1 MAEIKNLIFD
11 YGGVFLLLDEEK
23 TYQAF
28 KDLGLLFISPALAAS
43 NNDFQRGRISISTF
57 ISNIQK
63 ELPRLATEEQIID
76 AWCAMLG
83 RLPQERIELL
93 KKLKKQYRLFLLSNT
108 DDIHID
114 RVTRT
119 TPEAVEFLA
128 QFERVYYSQNTGYRK
143 PEIEIFQLVIDENNL
158 TPSESLFVDDIKEN
172 AEAAGRVGMHYHWLD
187 LSRET
192 VLDIERVIEEIEND
206 SDK

>member
-43 NNDFQRGRISISTF
+43 NNDFQRGRISIPTF

-63 ELPRLATEEQIID
+63 ELPRPATEEQIID

-158 TPSESLFVDDIKEN
+158 NPSESLFVDDIKEN

-192 VLDIERVIEEIEND
+192 VLDIERVIEEIENNN
-206 SDK
+206 DK

>member
-1 MAEIKNLIFD
+1 MTEIKNLIFD

-43 NNDFQRGRISISTF
+43 NNDFQRGRISIPTF

-63 ELPRLATEEQIID
+63 ELPRPATEEQIID

-192 VLDIERVIEEIEND
+192 VLDIERVIEEIENNN
-206 SDK
+206 DK

>member
-43 NNDFQRGRISISTF
+43 NNDFQRGRISIPTF

-63 ELPRLATEEQIID
+63 ELPRPATEEQIID

>member
-1 MAEIKNLIFD
+1 MTEIKNLIFD

-43 NNDFQRGRISISTF
+43 NNDFQRGRISIPTF

-63 ELPRLATEEQIID
+63 ELPRPATEEQIID

>member
-1 MAEIKNLIFD
+1 MAEIKNLIFG

-43 NNDFQRGRISISTF
+43 NNDFQRGRISIPTF

-63 ELPRLATEEQIID
+63 ELPRPATEEQIID

-192 VLDIERVIEEIEND
+192 VLDIESVIEEIEND